1 MHGYNY
7 NRRNA
12 LPVLSLP
19 AESKDHRGKKA
30 KTAAQK
36 LRADERSL
44 GCVHHDAEVKAS
56 IVKFYI
62 VTRLH
67 FLVKGINKAKEE
79 RRKMLQHLK

>member
-1 MHGYNY
+1 MNKLHCDSI
-7 NRRNA
+7 
-12 LPVLSLP
+12 LDVLVL
-19 AESKDHRGKKA
+19 
-30 KTAAQK
+30 T
-36 LRADERSL
+36 RADERSL

-79 RRKMLQHLK
+79 RRKMLQHLKVRRCV